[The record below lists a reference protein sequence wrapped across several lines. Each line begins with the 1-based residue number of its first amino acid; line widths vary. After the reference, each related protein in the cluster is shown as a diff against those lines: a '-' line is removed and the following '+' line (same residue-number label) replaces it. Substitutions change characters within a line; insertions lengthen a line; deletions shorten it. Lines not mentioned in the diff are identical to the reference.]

1 MPEEFGDVSEGG
13 GNSSEWNEQLLYA
26 KQYFYWNVL
35 SKNAQRTGDPF
46 LWWKEVEVKLTHA
59 IPILDEKYVKKLL
72 VARKTINGRIN
83 QLRVSRKNITNPLT
97 ATNKG
102 GEILDLIFEFETAL
116 DRYMNAKM
124 PFLKMSQKYTM
135 EEQFG

>member
-1 MPEEFGDVSEGG
+1 MSDEFGDVSEGG

-35 SKNAQRTGDPF
+35 SKNAQRKGDPF

-59 IPILDEKYVKKLL
+59 IPILEDKYVKKLL
-72 VARKTINGRIN
+72 VARRIINGHMNKLRI
-83 QLRVSRKNITNPLT
+83 SRRNSTNPLMT
-97 ATNKG
+97 TNIG
-102 GEILDLIFEFETAL
+102 GDIYELIFQFETAL
-116 DRYMNAKM
+116 DRYVNEKM
-124 PFLKMSQKYTM
+124 PFLKMSQKYTI